1 VNGTIQVIKTI
12 SFSLQTIIHNTNS
25 EPACFH
31 ARLPI
36 RSMFTNFTHFQ
47 HEQQRQQ
54 YQQQQQQQQQQQAPE
69 EKKRK
74 VKGLQA
80 APLNQV
86 ISSLRAFQESLSLS
100 LSLSLSQSCK
110 GLQNQSIIPNSFSA
124 RWSARP
130 RPNTMTLGERK
141 EKEASLNPR
150 TIPMNEFWWNWLFR
164 PDNARCPSCYS
175 CRVGRLGVCSPSK
188 FFGVG

>member
-1 VNGTIQVIKTI
+1 MNGTISVIKTI

-54 YQQQQQQQQQQQAPE
+54 YQQQQQQAPE

-100 LSLSLSQSCK
+100 QSCK

-130 RPNTMTLGERK
+130 KPNTMTLGERK

-150 TIPMNEFWWNWLFR
+150 TMPINEFWWNWLSR